1 MGGAELSS
9 DQVSALA
16 ASLFA
21 WLIFGGGAINA
32 AITAF
37 LG

>member
-1 MGGAELSS
+1 L
-9 DQVSALA
+9 ALA

-21 WLIFGGGAINA
+21 WLILGGGAINA
-32 AITAF
+32 GISAV